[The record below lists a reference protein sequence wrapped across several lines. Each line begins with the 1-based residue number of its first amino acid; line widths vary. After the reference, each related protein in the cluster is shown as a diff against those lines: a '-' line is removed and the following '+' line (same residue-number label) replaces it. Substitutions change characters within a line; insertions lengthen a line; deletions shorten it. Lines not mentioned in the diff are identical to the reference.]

1 MAGERPVESRHP
13 MRPLLIRFGLCA
25 LGLLYVAMGIVS
37 ARVAWL
43 GAREPQGVGGALRL
57 LLDDGRGR
65 WLLAAVAAGLGAL
78 AVARTHDAFRGKRG
92 VFSRVA
98 LVVDALGYAVLCWT
112 AVALLLHLRARGGPS
127 LTRTGAAWLL
137 SESWGPAVLEIA
149 GIVVALGG
157 LRELWMGLSGRL
169 SNRPDAAP
177 KHIAKTLVLI
187 ARFGL
192 AARGLVL
199 CALGYYI
206 VRAAEK
212 SDPSEVRTMG
222 GTLRQFEGAPL
233 GAVVVGVLAVG
244 LAAYGIYL
252 AALGVA
258 KRRV

>member
-1 MAGERPVESRHP
+1 MNVPTRMPAVMRPV
-13 MRPLLIRFGLCA
+13 LIRFGLCA
-25 LGLLYVAMGIVS
+25 LGLLYVAMGLVS

-43 GAREPQGVGGALRL
+43 GVREPQGVGGALRL
-57 LLDDGRGR
+57 LFDAGRGR

-78 AVARTHDAFRGKRG
+78 AMARGIDAFRGRRG
-92 VFSRVA
+92 FLSRVA
-98 LVVDALGYAVLCWT
+98 LVFDALGYAVLCWT
-112 AVALLLHLRARGGPS
+112 AVALLLHLRAGRGPS

-177 KHIAKTLVLI
+177 KNVAKTLTAI

-192 AARGLVL
+192 GARGLVL
-199 CALGYYI
+199 CAIGYYI
-206 VRAAEK
+206 VRAAEE
-212 SDPSEVRTMG
+212 SDASQVYTMG
-222 GTLRQFEGAPL
+222 GTLRQVEGAPF
-233 GAVVVGVLAVG
+233 GALVVGVLAMG
-244 LAAYGIYL
+244 FAAYGIYL